1 MDRLIR
7 FGRGEINRLDV
18 VCASDVVVDCL
29 GGILSSSSMLN
40 RGGNDVIAY
49 DYSKQLFPRR
59 YVLGSQIGGRNDV
72 AVCARKWL
80 SDASIVNYHSL
91 LFAGW

>member
-29 GGILSSSSMLN
+29 GGILSLSSMLN
-40 RGGNDVIAY
+40 LNGMLMCTILTMEKMLLCVHE
-49 DYSKQLFPRR
+49 SSCLMT
-59 YVLGSQIGGRNDV
+59 
-72 AVCARKWL
+72 L
-80 SDASIVNYHSL
+80 S
-91 LFAGW
+91 